1 MDSLRGIGKGRF
13 TSPPGP
19 NPGNEGGDSVVSLLQ
34 RYENVREKL
43 EQVIN
48 ERESLRLEIEKLKS
62 QIFKENSPLAQLEGL
77 LAQPDRGFGVV
88 VYYRLRA
95 VWGLCNQKLLT
106 LSKELQKRFE
116 SSDRES
122 FKQQGMT
129 LNAAKR
135 QGLEAKIALLQ
146 AERQSVNKIL
156 IRLQHEARPV
166 RFLKRL
172 ATSNVESAISAEK
185 TKLRVLERDI
195 EALSRES
202 ERLAKDQSNEYPGLS
217 ISIRREINCAVLALA
232 QHLYLS
238 FNEGNICDFALMA
251 KQKELVEI
259 NFGSLV
265 ECQNIDRKIRELLIR
280 FRNQTQKPDDLK
292 KRTAWLKV
300 RIVYRDAQDVLPD
313 LECLNFIDT
322 AFDDATI
329 RKQAF
334 YQPVPVNVLALNFWN
349 VRDALC
355 QRSPE
360 NDSSR
365 G

>member
-1 MDSLRGIGKGRF
+1 MGNMQGAGKGRI
-13 TSPPGP
+13 TSPPGI
-19 NPGNEGGDSVVSLLQ
+19 NSGNEEGDGVVSLLQ
-34 RYENVREKL
+34 RYETVREEL

-48 ERESLRLEIEKLKS
+48 ERESLRLEIEKLKN
-62 QIFKENSPLAQLEGL
+62 QICKENNPLTQLEGL

-106 LSKELQKRFE
+106 LSKELQKRLE
-116 SSDRES
+116 GTDRES
-122 FKQQGMT
+122 FRQQAMT

-146 AERQSVNKIL
+146 AERQAVNKIL
-156 IRLQHEARPV
+156 TRLQHEARPA

-172 ATSNVESAISAEK
+172 TTQNVEPTILAEK

-202 ERLAKDQSNEYPGLS
+202 EKLAKDLTEGYPGLS
-217 ISIRREINCAVLALA
+217 LPVRREINCAILALA
-232 QHLYLS
+232 QHLYLA

-251 KQKELVEI
+251 KQKALIEI
-259 NFGSLV
+259 NFGSLI

-292 KRTAWLKV
+292 KRTAWLKA
-300 RIVYRDAQDVLPD
+300 RMIYRDAQDALPD
-313 LECLNFIDT
+313 TECLNFIDT
-322 AFDDATI
+322 AFDDTTI
-329 RKQAF
+329 RQQAF
-334 YQPVPVNVLALNFWN
+334 YQPIPVNVLALNFWN

-355 QRSPE
+355 NRSPE
-360 NDSSR
+360 ND
-365 G
+365 